1 MISVVVGAIR
11 YVALRGV
18 ASLRLLVVVETV
30 KTDDALNAASVW
42 TQRSLGP
49 MKSNKTTALV
59 AARSMLSLRG

>member
-1 MISVVVGAIR
+1 MISVVVGTIR
-11 YVALRGV
+11 YVTFVRYV
-18 ASLRLLVVVETV
+18 RSLRSFVE
-30 KTDDALNAASVW
+30 TDDALNAASVW